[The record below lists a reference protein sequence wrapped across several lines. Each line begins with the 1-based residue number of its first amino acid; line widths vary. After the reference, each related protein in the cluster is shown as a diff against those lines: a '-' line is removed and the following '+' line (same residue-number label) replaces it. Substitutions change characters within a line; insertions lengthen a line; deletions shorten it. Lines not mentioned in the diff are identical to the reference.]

1 MGDKTM
7 KNKVTIIG
15 AGTVGASIAYTLA
28 ARDLASDILLID
40 INEAKA
46 QGEAMDIFQATPY
59 LSPAVVREGSYED
72 AEGSDIVIITS
83 GMPRKPGMTRI
94 DLVQANVKIIK
105 SIAPQIAKHAPDAK
119 YILVANPVDILTYVF
134 IKETGLP
141 AERVIGSG
149 TLLDTARLR
158 TRIAEFFKVNQ
169 NQVDANVF
177 GEHGDTS
184 FVPWSMATVA
194 GIPLEQYTK
203 SLKEIPEG
211 VKEFNEDEVVEYVR
225 KSGGQIIANKGVTN
239 YGIAASVCQLVKC
252 LSSDIDS
259 IFTVSVLMQGE
270 YGIND
275 VCVSIMAIVNCN
287 GVKTTIEAPITEDER
302 LKLVASAD
310 ALKKVIAEA
319 LN

>member
-1 MGDKTM
+1 M
-7 KNKVTIIG
+7 KNKITIIG

-46 QGEAMDIFQATPY
+46 KGEAMDIFQATPY
-59 LSPAVVREGSYED
+59 LSPAVVRAGSYED

-105 SIAPQIAKHAPDAK
+105 SIAPQIAKHAPEAK

-270 YGIND
+270 YGIED

-287 GVKTTIEAPITEDER
+287 GVKTTIEAPITEEER

>member
-1 MGDKTM
+1 MN
-7 KNKVTIIG
+7 NKVTIIG

-46 QGEAMDIFQATPY
+46 KGEAMDIFQATPY
-59 LSPAVVREGSYED
+59 LSPAVVRAGSYED

-287 GVKTTIEAPITEDER
+287 GVKTTIEAPITEEER

>member
-1 MGDKTM
+1 M
-7 KNKVTIIG
+7 KNKITIIG
-15 AGTVGASIAYTLA
+15 AGTVGATIAYTLA

-46 QGEAMDIFQATPY
+46 KGEAMDIFQATPY
-59 LSPAVVREGSYED
+59 LSPAVVRAGSYED
-72 AEGSDIVIITS
+72 AAGSDIVIITS

-105 SIAPQIAKHAPDAK
+105 SIAPEISKHAPDAK
-119 YILVANPVDILTYVF
+119 YIIVANPVDILTYTF
-134 IKETGLP
+134 IKETGIP
-141 AERVIGSG
+141 ANRVIGSG

-194 GIPLEQYTK
+194 GVPLTEYTK
-203 SLKEIPEG
+203 SLKKVPEG
-211 VKEFNEDEVVEYVR
+211 VKEFDEEDVVEYVR

-239 YGIAASVCQLVKC
+239 YGVAASVCQLVKC

-270 YGIND
+270 YGIED
-275 VCVSIMAIVNCN
+275 VCVSIMAIVNCD
-287 GVKTTIEAPITEDER
+287 GIKTTIEAPITEDER

>member
-1 MGDKTM
+1 M
-7 KNKVTIIG
+7 KNKITIIG
-15 AGTVGASIAYTLA
+15 AGTVGATIAYTLA

-46 QGEAMDIFQATPY
+46 KGEAMDIFQATPY
-59 LSPAVVREGSYED
+59 LSPAVVRAGTYED

-105 SIAPQIAKHAPDAK
+105 SIAPQISKHAPDAK
-119 YILVANPVDILTYVF
+119 YILVANPVDILTYTF
-134 IKETGLP
+134 IKETGIP
-141 AERVIGSG
+141 ANRVIGSG

-194 GIPLEQYTK
+194 GVPLTEYTK
-203 SLKEIPEG
+203 SLKKVPEG
-211 VKEFNEDEVVEYVR
+211 VKEFDEEDVVEYVR

-239 YGIAASVCQLVKC
+239 YGVAASVCQLVKC

-270 YGIND
+270 YGIED
-275 VCVSIMAIVNCN
+275 VCVSIMAIVNCD
-287 GVKTTIEAPITEDER
+287 GIKTTIEAPITEDER

>member
-1 MGDKTM
+1 M
-7 KNKVTIIG
+7 KNKITIIG
-15 AGTVGASIAYTLA
+15 AGTVGATIAYTLA

-46 QGEAMDIFQATPY
+46 KGEAMDIFQATPY
-59 LSPAVVREGSYED
+59 LSPAVVRAGTYED

-105 SIAPQIAKHAPDAK
+105 SIAPQISKHAPDAK
-119 YILVANPVDILTYVF
+119 YIIVANPVDILTYTF
-134 IKETGLP
+134 IKETGIP
-141 AERVIGSG
+141 ANRVIGSG

-194 GIPLEQYTK
+194 GIPLTEYTK
-203 SLKEIPEG
+203 SLKKLPEG
-211 VKEFNEDEVVEYVR
+211 VKEFDEEDVVEYVR

-239 YGIAASVCQLVKC
+239 YGVAASVCQLVKC

-270 YGIND
+270 YGIED
-275 VCVSIMAIVNCN
+275 VCVSIMAIVNCD
-287 GVKTTIEAPITEDER
+287 GIKTTIEAPITEDER

>member
-1 MGDKTM
+1 MGDKIM

-46 QGEAMDIFQATPY
+46 KGEAMDIFQATPY
-59 LSPAVVREGSYED
+59 LSPAVVRAGSYED

>member
-1 MGDKTM
+1 M
-7 KNKVTIIG
+7 KNKITIIG
-15 AGTVGASIAYTLA
+15 AGTVGATIAYTLA

-46 QGEAMDIFQATPY
+46 KGEAMDIFQATPY
-59 LSPAVVREGSYED
+59 LSPAVVRAGTYED
-72 AEGSDIVIITS
+72 AAGSDIVIITS

-105 SIAPQIAKHAPDAK
+105 SIAPQISKHAPDAK
-119 YILVANPVDILTYVF
+119 YILVANPVDILTYTF
-134 IKETGLP
+134 IKETGIP
-141 AERVIGSG
+141 ANRVIGSG

-194 GIPLEQYTK
+194 GVPLTEYTK
-203 SLKEIPEG
+203 SLKKVPEG
-211 VKEFNEDEVVEYVR
+211 VKEFDEEDVVEYVR

-239 YGIAASVCQLVKC
+239 YGVAASVCQLVKC

-270 YGIND
+270 YGIED
-275 VCVSIMAIVNCN
+275 VCVSIMAIVNCD
-287 GVKTTIEAPITEDER
+287 GIKTTIEAPITEDER

>member
-1 MGDKTM
+1 M

-59 LSPAVVREGSYED
+59 LSPAVVRAGSYED
-72 AEGSDIVIITS
+72 AEASDIVIITS

-287 GVKTTIEAPITEDER
+287 GVKTTIEAPITEEER

>member
-1 MGDKTM
+1 M

-28 ARDLASDILLID
+28 ARELASDILLID

-46 QGEAMDIFQATPY
+46 KGEAMDIFQATPY
-59 LSPAVVREGSYED
+59 LSPAVVRAGSYED

-141 AERVIGSG
+141 ANRVIGSG

-194 GIPLEQYTK
+194 GVPLTEYTK
-203 SLKEIPEG
+203 SLKKVPEG
-211 VKEFNEDEVVEYVR
+211 VREFDEDDVVEYVR

-270 YGIND
+270 YGIED
-275 VCVSIMAIVNCN
+275 VCVSIMAIVNCD
-287 GVKTTIEAPITEDER
+287 GVKTTIEAPITEEER

>member
-1 MGDKTM
+1 M
-7 KNKVTIIG
+7 KNKITIIG

-46 QGEAMDIFQATPY
+46 KGEAMDIFQATPY
-59 LSPAVVREGSYED
+59 LSPAVVRAGSYED

-105 SIAPQIAKHAPDAK
+105 SIAPQIAKHAPEAK

-270 YGIND
+270 YGIED

-287 GVKTTIEAPITEDER
+287 GVKTTIEAPITEEER
-302 LKLVASAD
+302 LKLVASAN

>member
-1 MGDKTM
+1 M

-28 ARDLASDILLID
+28 ARELASDILLID

-46 QGEAMDIFQATPY
+46 KGEAMDIFQATPY
-59 LSPAVVREGSYED
+59 LSPAVVRAGSYED

-211 VKEFNEDEVVEYVR
+211 VREFNEDEVVEYVR

-270 YGIND
+270 YGIED

>member
-1 MGDKTM
+1 M
-7 KNKVTIIG
+7 KNKITIIG
-15 AGTVGASIAYTLA
+15 AGTVGATIAYTLA
-28 ARDLASDILLID
+28 ARGLASDILLID

-46 QGEAMDIFQATPY
+46 KGEAMDIFQATPY
-59 LSPAVVREGSYED
+59 LSPAVVRAGTYED

-105 SIAPQIAKHAPDAK
+105 SIAPQISKHAPDAK
-119 YILVANPVDILTYVF
+119 YIIVANPVDILTYTF
-134 IKETGLP
+134 IKETGIP
-141 AERVIGSG
+141 ANRVIGSG

-194 GIPLEQYTK
+194 GIPLTEYTK
-203 SLKEIPEG
+203 SLKKLPEG
-211 VKEFNEDEVVEYVR
+211 VKEFDEEDVVEYVR

-239 YGIAASVCQLVKC
+239 YGVAASVCQLVKC

-270 YGIND
+270 YGIED
-275 VCVSIMAIVNCN
+275 VCVSIMAIVNCD
-287 GVKTTIEAPITEDER
+287 GIKTTIEAPITEDER

>member
-1 MGDKTM
+1 M
-7 KNKVTIIG
+7 KNKITIIG
-15 AGTVGASIAYTLA
+15 AGTVGATIAYTLA

-46 QGEAMDIFQATPY
+46 KGEAMDIFQATPY
-59 LSPAVVREGSYED
+59 LSPAVVRAGTYED
-72 AEGSDIVIITS
+72 AAGSDIVIITS

-94 DLVQANVKIIK
+94 DLVQENVKIIK
-105 SIAPQIAKHAPDAK
+105 SIAPQISKHAPDAK
-119 YILVANPVDILTYVF
+119 YILVANPVDILTYTF
-134 IKETGLP
+134 IKETGIP
-141 AERVIGSG
+141 ANRVIGSG

-194 GIPLEQYTK
+194 GVPLTEYTK
-203 SLKEIPEG
+203 SLKKVPEG
-211 VKEFNEDEVVEYVR
+211 VKEFDEEDVVEYVR

-239 YGIAASVCQLVKC
+239 YGVAASVCQLVKC

-270 YGIND
+270 YGIED
-275 VCVSIMAIVNCN
+275 VCVSIMAIVNCD
-287 GVKTTIEAPITEDER
+287 GIKTTIEAPITEDER

>member
-1 MGDKTM
+1 
-7 KNKVTIIG
+7 
-15 AGTVGASIAYTLA
+15 
-28 ARDLASDILLID
+28 
-40 INEAKA
+40 
-46 QGEAMDIFQATPY
+46 MDIFQATPY
-59 LSPAVVREGSYED
+59 LSPAVVRAGSYED

-270 YGIND
+270 YGIED

>member
-1 MGDKTM
+1 M

-46 QGEAMDIFQATPY
+46 KGEAMDIFQATPY
-59 LSPAVVREGSYED
+59 LSPAVVRAGSYED
-72 AEGSDIVIITS
+72 AEGSVIVIITS

-270 YGIND
+270 YGIED

-287 GVKTTIEAPITEDER
+287 GVKTTIEAPITEEER

>member
-59 LSPAVVREGSYED
+59 LSPAVVRAGSYED
-72 AEGSDIVIITS
+72 AEGADIVIITS

-287 GVKTTIEAPITEDER
+287 GVKTTIEAPITEEER

>member
-1 MGDKTM
+1 M

-46 QGEAMDIFQATPY
+46 KGEAMDIFQATPY
-59 LSPAVVREGSYED
+59 LSPAVVRAGSYED

-270 YGIND
+270 YGIED

-287 GVKTTIEAPITEDER
+287 GIKTTIEAPITEEER

-310 ALKKVIAEA
+310 ALKNVIAEA

>member
-1 MGDKTM
+1 M

-59 LSPAVVREGSYED
+59 LSPAVVRAGSYED

>member
-59 LSPAVVREGSYED
+59 LSPAVVRAGSYED

-270 YGIND
+270 YGIED

>member
-1 MGDKTM
+1 M

-46 QGEAMDIFQATPY
+46 KGEAMDIFQATPY
-59 LSPAVVREGSYED
+59 LSPAVVRAGSYED

-287 GVKTTIEAPITEDER
+287 GVKTTIEAPITEEER

>member
-1 MGDKTM
+1 M
-7 KNKVTIIG
+7 KNKVTIFG

-46 QGEAMDIFQATPY
+46 KGEAMDIFQATPY
-59 LSPAVVREGSYED
+59 LSPAVVRAGSYED

-270 YGIND
+270 YGIED

-287 GVKTTIEAPITEDER
+287 GIKTTIEAPITEEER

>member
-46 QGEAMDIFQATPY
+46 KGEAMDIFQATPY
-59 LSPAVVREGSYED
+59 LSPAVVRAGSYED

-287 GVKTTIEAPITEDER
+287 GVKTTIEAPITEEER

>member
-1 MGDKTM
+1 M
-7 KNKVTIIG
+7 KNKITIIG
-15 AGTVGASIAYTLA
+15 AGTVGATIAYTLA
-28 ARDLASDILLID
+28 ARGLASDILLID

-46 QGEAMDIFQATPY
+46 KGEAMDIFQATPY
-59 LSPAVVREGSYED
+59 LSPAVVRAGTYED

-105 SIAPQIAKHAPDAK
+105 SIAPQISKHAPDAK
-119 YILVANPVDILTYVF
+119 YILVANPVDILTYTF
-134 IKETGLP
+134 IKETGIP
-141 AERVIGSG
+141 ANRVIGSG

-194 GIPLEQYTK
+194 GIPLTEYTK
-203 SLKEIPEG
+203 SLKKLPEG
-211 VKEFNEDEVVEYVR
+211 VKEFDEEDVVEYVR

-239 YGIAASVCQLVKC
+239 YGVAASVCQLVKC

-270 YGIND
+270 YGIED
-275 VCVSIMAIVNCN
+275 VCVSIMAIVNCD
-287 GVKTTIEAPITEDER
+287 GIKTTIEAPITEDER

>member
-1 MGDKTM
+1 M

-46 QGEAMDIFQATPY
+46 KGEAMDIFQATPY
-59 LSPAVVREGSYED
+59 LSPAVVRAGSYED

-270 YGIND
+270 YGIED

-287 GVKTTIEAPITEDER
+287 GVKTTIEAPITEEER

>member
-59 LSPAVVREGSYED
+59 LSPAVVRAGSYED

-287 GVKTTIEAPITEDER
+287 GVKTTIEAPITEEER